1 VADPIHQFIVER
13 IHSNPIIVNG
23 FDISFTNSALW
34 MVIGAVLST
43 TFLTVAMRKGD
54 IIPNRTQML
63 AEMLYEFVLKM
74 VSENIGLKGRKY
86 FPFVF
91 TLFLFVLMGNLLGLL
106 PYAFTYT
113 SHLVVT
119 GTLALMVIFAVIIF
133 GVINHGLHF
142 FSLFVPSGVPKL
154 LLLFIVPLEMV
165 SFFVRPLT
173 LSVRLFANMMAGHIV
188 LKVILS
194 FAVSA
199 ASLGAVGVVLGFLPV
214 FANAGMLMFELL
226 VAVVQAY
233 VFAILAC
240 VYLKDSVDIHH

>member
-1 VADPIHQFIVER
+1 MADPIHQFIVER